1 MRFPPLAP
9 VEPPALQNKPTSI
22 WAKDPMEV
30 KRTMLIVFAR
40 VLILFITVLILL
52 RVTGKKQVANLQ
64 PAELVTLVMVADV
77 AAIPMTSPGTP
88 LVNGIVGIFALLL
101 MQFTLSYI
109 TMKSTRSRAIISGR
123 PTNVIVNGKIVEES
137 LQELR
142 YNINDLLEQ
151 LRAAGYPAIQD
162 VEWAVLET
170 NGQLSV
176 IPKSQKRP
184 VTPEDL
190 GISTQ
195 YEGLPVPLIV
205 DGNPDKHNLERIGL
219 DMNWLLAELK
229 KHGVSRPKDVLYASI
244 DTQGNFYCQ
253 PKSTIKESSA

>member
-1 MRFPPLAP
+1 
-9 VEPPALQNKPTSI
+9 
-22 WAKDPMEV
+22 MEV